1 MSIFRPDI
9 KPPMW
14 GPPEAIQYAARANAE
29 RLGIDYSRIL
39 LLIPSWENGGLPFD
53 VISAR
58 PPLSGS
64 MGWKDGNA
72 VFTPSQSFATYAN
85 PMSGVPTAL
94 SGFCRF
100 MHTNPTFANIE
111 RLIATR
117 HEINNTG
124 WSFSA
129 GRASGLSPNR
139 KQGLVF
145 TIFGVADYVFPSD
158 TLNAPSETVFTDN
171 GFSWAGNQLR
181 FYFGGDLKQTTTT
194 GNMTAGS
201 PFIHQNKVRNSD
213 ATPGPTTGQQ
223 AICIAARELWP
234 QSVFAQLAA
243 TPYALLMPVSRP
255 VYFDMG
261 GGGGYTYQFT
271 SAPTTTTSVSN
282 VVASVLK
289 ELSTEAATTTST
301 NTTIVNL
308 LKDLIVAASSVTNTS
323 QPVYNI
329 NRDFYIESNSTV
341 NTNNIALLISGF
353 IELIVSS
360 VTNTNTS
367 GVTINTL
374 KELLSSATVT
384 TTTNNIAVF
393 IETLIELI
401 ASSAIQTNTS
411 STFLATKRE
420 LSVSS
425 ISAAQVQ
432 NVVINVIREFIS
444 LAQSGAS
451 TSEIQVFISSL
462 LEFIVNSTI
471 NTETTDVA
479 INIVKELTTDVVS
492 GVSLSV
498 ALATV
503 DRKIS
508 ATTNSQSTTAAMHL
522 VLSGIA
528 AITDTLIFSKTI
540 NRNIYSKTVN
550 RIITQV

>member
-1 MSIFRPDI
+1 MSFRPDI
-9 KPPMW
+9 KPPQW
-14 GPPEAIQYAARANAE
+14 GPLSAVQYAVRANAE
-29 RLGIDYSRIL
+29 RLEIDPLKIL
-39 LLIPSWENGGLPFD
+39 VLFPGWGDTNPPIDLASGLF
-53 VISAR
+53 AT
-58 PPLSGS
+58 PLSGFS
-64 MGWKDGNA
+64 PGSRNYVFASDVQGSGATIPNA
-72 VFTPSQSFATYAN
+72 RIT
-85 PMSGVPTAL
+85 
-94 SGFCRF
+94 
-100 MHTNPTFANIE
+100 ANIGAPFTV
-111 RLIATR
+111 IAQVRNVSTQTYGKTLCVG
-117 HEINNTG
+117 IN
-124 WSFSA
+124 A
-129 GRASGLSPNR
+129 R
-139 KQGLVF
+139 
-145 TIFGVADYVFPSD
+145 SD
-158 TLNAPSETVFTDN
+158 QHMSIDANN
-171 GFSWAGNQLR
+171 GFFRAAVG
-181 FYFGGDLKQTTTT
+181 
-194 GNMTAGS
+194 AGS
-201 PFIHQNKVRNSD
+201 PNMSLSGRNLQNSNQYALVKPSGSTGNIYFNAGAGGTSGSLYASNGAPFTLGPQ
-213 ATPGPTTGQQ
+213 ATGYGGHETELLAYFGQNLLVGGLLGFFK
-223 AICIAARELWP
+223 E
-234 QSVFAQLAA
+234 

-261 GGGGYTYQFT
+261 AGGGYTYQFT